1 MASASVYNAEGK
13 QSGSVELP
21 EQLFA
26 APVRQHAIYETVKN
40 HLANRRQ
47 GTHKTK
53 SRGEVSGQKS
63 KLFRQKG
70 TGRARM
76 GSATT
81 GIRVGGGTIHGPR
94 PRDYSYSIPK
104 KVRRAALLSALS
116 DRAAGEA
123 VHVVDGLQFD
133 VPSTRTVAKLLDS
146 MGLRDGR
153 VLVVSSSSSE
163 NLVKSCRNIKS
174 VEVQPANGLNAYQV
188 LRADALVIEK
198 DALGVLEEVFGQ

>member
-1 MASASVYNAEGK
+1 MASASVYSAEGK

-21 EQLFA
+21 ERLFA
-26 APVRQHAIYETVKN
+26 APVRQHAIYEAVKN

-53 SRGEVSGQKS
+53 TRSEVSGQKS

-70 TGRARM
+70 TGRARV

-94 PRDYSYSIPK
+94 PRDYSYTIPR

-116 DRAAGEA
+116 DRAAGDA
-123 VHVVDGLQFD
+123 VHVVDGLQLD

-146 MGLRDGR
+146 MGLHDGR
-153 VLVVSSSSSE
+153 VLVVSSGSSE

-174 VEVQPANGLNAYQV
+174 VEVQPANSLNAYQV

-198 DALGVLEEVFGQ
+198 DALGVLEEVFGP